1 MVCRSL
7 PVRAP
12 GKCHCGERVNPKLI
26 NFVAF
31 QVGWFACVLSA
42 AHDMP
47 WLGLLLVTVIVAL
60 HVQRASRPAHE
71 ARLVFLASLF
81 GIVFDSLLV
90 ASGWVQYSSGMVLT
104 NIAPYWIIAMWA
116 LFATTLNLSMSWLK
130 NRLLLASVLGAI
142 FGPLSYMAGQR
153 LGAIEFIDTSKATIA
168 LALAWSVAMPLLMHA
183 AGRTGGGRRPVTIEA
198 LHKIPAEAEQ

>member
-1 MVCRSL
+1 M
-7 PVRAP
+7 
-12 GKCHCGERVNPKLI
+12 NPKLI

-42 AHDMP
+42 AHYMP

-116 LFATTLNLSMSWLK
+116 LFATTLNSSMGWLRNK
-130 NRLLLASVLGAI
+130 LVLASVLGAI
-142 FGPLSYMAGQR
+142 FGPLSYIAGQR
-153 LGAIEFIDTSKATIA
+153 LGAIEFIDMNKASIA
-168 LALAWSVAMPLLMHA
+168 LALGWSIAMPLLMYA
-183 AGRTGGGRRPVTIEA
+183 ARRVDGKRNMVTIE
-198 LHKIPAEAEQ
+198 PFQDYRTETEQ